1 MRRFYVVLRNPE
13 TKSQKVAKRKDVIK
27 EYHRQMMKARK
38 P

>member
-1 MRRFYVVLRNPE
+1 MRKFYVVLKNPE
-13 TKSQKVAKRKDVIK
+13 TKAQKAFQRKDVSK